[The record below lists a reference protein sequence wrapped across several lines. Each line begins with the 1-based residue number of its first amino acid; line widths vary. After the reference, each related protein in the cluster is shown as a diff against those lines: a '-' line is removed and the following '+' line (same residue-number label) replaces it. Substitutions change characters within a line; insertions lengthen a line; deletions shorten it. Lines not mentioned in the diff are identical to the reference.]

1 MRQLTNT
8 QKRVLDKFMDQN
20 TGVSYWDDLPQEIID
35 ELERI
40 NDTEILWQEVN
51 RYMSDKRM
59 ERL

>member
-20 TGVSYWDDLPQEIID
+20 TGVSCWDDLPQEIIN

-51 RYMSDKRM
+51 RYMSDKRW
-59 ERL
+59 ERI